1 MTALPCL
8 LAGAPGMTLRRSV
21 IPFLAG
27 AAVAAAI
34 TIPVMHRTA
43 PDAAPRAASVADL
56 ARFETFGLALPA
68 LGVDRSVRVYLP
80 RGYVDCKD
88 CRYPVVYFMDGQNVF
103 DAATSYAGEW
113 GADEVLDALQEQH
126 GMAVIA
132 VAIDHGGEARLQE
145 LSVWSNPEFAPTKG
159 EAFLADLIGTVKPAV
174 DARYRT
180 QPGAATTGI
189 AGSSLGGLMAH
200 AAVMRH
206 PEVFGRALVFSPS
219 YWFSPAIA
227 EETASKPLQPGQRV
241 YVYVGGSEGDGMQPD
256 AEAMAARWK
265 ATLPEGAAL
274 QFLAVAEAGH
284 NEAAW
289 RAVLP
294 EALCWSFAPACEAAS
309 PAP

>member
-8 LAGAPGMTLRRSV
+8 LAGAPGMNLRRSV
-21 IPFLAG
+21 IPFLVG
-27 AAVAAAI
+27 AVVAAAI
-34 TIPVMHRTA
+34 AIPVMRRPA

-56 ARFETFGLALPA
+56 TRFETFGLALPA
-68 LGVDRSVRVYLP
+68 LGVERSVRVYLP
-80 RGYVDCKD
+80 PGYADCKD

-113 GADEVLDALQEQH
+113 AADEVLDGLHEKH
-126 GMAVIA
+126 GLAVIA
-132 VAIDHGGEARLQE
+132 VALDHGGEARTQE
-145 LSVWSNPEFAPTKG
+145 LSVWPNPEFAPAKG

-180 QPGAATTGI
+180 QPEAATTVI
-189 AGSSLGGLMAH
+189 AGSSMGGLMAH

-227 EETASKPLQPGQRV
+227 EETARTPLRPGQRV
-241 YVYVGGSEGDGMQPD
+241 FVYVGGSEGGGMQSD

-265 ATLPEGAAL
+265 ATLPDTAAL
-274 QFLAVAEAGH
+274 RFIAAAKAEH
-284 NEAAW
+284 NETAW

-294 EALCWSFAPACEAAS
+294 EALCWSFAPACDLAA
-309 PAP
+309 P